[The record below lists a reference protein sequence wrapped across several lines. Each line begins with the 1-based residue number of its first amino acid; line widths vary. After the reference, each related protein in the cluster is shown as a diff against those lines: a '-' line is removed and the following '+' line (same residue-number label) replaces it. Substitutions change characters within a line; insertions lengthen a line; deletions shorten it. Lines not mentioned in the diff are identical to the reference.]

1 MRSRSRLYQSSICA
15 ASIEMPGDYCYTLYR
30 YIKKYYRVDY
40 SFAQTLRSLFS
51 IHNETGSV
59 WTHLI
64 GELPSCADFSA
75 AGHLI
80 ARKMTALR
88 PDKHSGADCGEAF

>member
-1 MRSRSRLYQSSICA
+1 MLYLAITGFNC
-15 ASIEMPGDYCYTLYR
+15 R

-40 SFAQTLRSLFS
+40 TFAQTLRSLFT

-64 GELPSCADFSA
+64 GVIIYTHWVLKTEDQQPCTPGRSYTSL
-75 AGHLI
+75 L
-80 ARKMTALR
+80 
-88 PDKHSGADCGEAF
+88 